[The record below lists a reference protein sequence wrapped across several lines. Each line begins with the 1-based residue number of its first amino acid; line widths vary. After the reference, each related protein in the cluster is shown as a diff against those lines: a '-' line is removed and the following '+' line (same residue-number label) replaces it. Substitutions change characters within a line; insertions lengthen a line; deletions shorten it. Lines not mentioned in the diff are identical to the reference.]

1 MSIRISKE
9 TKAIADRHL
18 EARAVNKFD
27 NPEVKTK
34 DDVIGHLRNGKTIE
48 GVLTQIEARF
58 CSVTST
64 VLNRMG
70 HNSQAYKRQVY
81 HGFKILLQK
90 N

>member
-1 MSIRISKE
+1 MSTRITKE
-9 TKAIADRHL
+9 TKAIADKHL
-18 EARAVNKFD
+18 EARRLQKFD
-27 NPEVKTK
+27 NPEIKTK
-34 DDVIGHLRNGKTIE
+34 SDVIAHLRNGKTIE

-70 HNSQAYKRQVY
+70 HDSQAYKRQVY
-81 HGFKILLQK
+81 HGFKILLQQ